1 MTSRP
6 NLPHDRE
13 HQRMHDAAFL
23 VLRFHLQREPVVN
36 VSLQLADDMR
46 EKEEATN
53 PV

>member
-1 MTSRP
+1 
-6 NLPHDRE
+6 
-13 HQRMHDAAFL
+13 MHDAAFL